1 MGWWGFA
8 KREQF
13 IPHHW
18 RAPVRPPRPPRNARW
33 RAPADSPGARAPRS
47 CLLQDRAMPGRRR
60 QRGHAARGTAQWPA
74 ALRRRPRR
82 RNLKRRKS
90 LLAAPA
96 RRLRLVRR
104 GLQAQDNHV
113 AIVAEPVMVLESAQI
128 RRRQIKSR
136 NDSPPCQSVRICV
149 YVGGRLRPFA
159 FLGPALQHF
168 PVPAQEEGVVDTV
181 KHDASMAA
189 MIKSTEIQ
197 MVVALNGHLQV

>member
-90 LLAAPA
+90 LPVGRSRAPFAPRTPGSASARQSRCDCRRAIDGSGKHPNSSPTSQKSQRQPSVPKCTDMRIRWWPTTPLCISWACPATLPGACAGRRRRRHRQA
-96 RRLRLVRR
+96 RRQH
-104 GLQAQDNHV
+104 GGDD
-113 AIVAEPVMVLESAQI
+113 QI
-128 RRRQIKSR
+128 
-136 NDSPPCQSVRICV
+136 
-149 YVGGRLRPFA
+149 
-159 FLGPALQHF
+159 H
-168 PVPAQEEGVVDTV
+168 
-181 KHDASMAA
+181 
-189 MIKSTEIQ
+189 
-197 MVVALNGHLQV
+197 